1 MTTLSKPMKKFSPV
15 AQSAMDFYIALS
27 ESLSLQAGQPDLAA
41 FRRDASA
48 RFAEQ
53 GFPSRRDEDWK
64 YTPVT
69 GFLQTHYQVSGG
81 AKIDAS
87 QIKKLLPPFDVT
99 HLVFIDG
106 YFSETYSDDI
116 SELPRGLNIEPV
128 KDVLDFSQGHCAL
141 MSHEDKIQAEP
152 FGCLNS
158 MLFDDGVLISLEPHC
173 QVERPILCSFL
184 QTQDRHANTVRNK
197 VVLAHGAQLTLIQ
210 QHVTTQSDLN
220 ALDNVVSEIEIAE
233 HANLQQI
240 ILQDL
245 ATQGAYFGLQMIDQA
260 EKSVFNSVYVGLG
273 AALSRHQNVLMMDG
287 EHIESNQSSACL
299 ATGKQVMD
307 TRTHTE
313 HQAWWGVSRQ
323 LHKLVLDDQAV
334 GVFNGMIKVHQGAQ
348 KTDGQM
354 DNKNLLLSKTAQVDS
369 KPQLEIYAD
378 DVKCSHGSASGQIS
392 DEQIFYL
399 RARGIN
405 QADARRLVTQAFL
418 LEPLETV
425 ASAKAQAWLSNQLTQ
440 KLNGNTQA

>member
-1 MTTLSKPMKKFSPV
+1 MTTLSKPMKKHSPV
-15 AQSAMDFYIALS
+15 AQKAIDFYLSQAQALNKATPHPT
-27 ESLSLQAGQPDLAA
+27 LVA
-41 FRRDASA
+41 FREEVGA
-48 RFAEQ
+48 RFAAQ
-53 GFPSRRDEDWK
+53 GFPTRRDEDWK
-64 YTPVT
+64 YTPIT
-69 GFLQTHYQVSGG
+69 PFLQTHYAHEGV
-81 AKIDAS
+81 AKVDES
-87 QIKKLLPPFDVT
+87 MIKRCLPPFDVM

-106 YFSETYSDDI
+106 YFSDRYSDDL

-128 KDVLDFSQGHCAL
+128 KDALDFAQGHCGL
-141 MSHEDKIQAEP
+141 LSHEEQVQAEP

-158 MLFDDGVLISLEPHC
+158 LLFDDGLLIQLDSHC
-173 QVERPILCSFL
+173 HVERPIFCSYI
-184 QTQDRHANTVRNK
+184 QTQSQHANTVRNR
-197 VVLAHGAQLTLIQ
+197 VVLADGAQMTLIQ
-210 QHVTTQSDLN
+210 QHVSLYAEMN
-220 ALDNVVSEIEIAE
+220 AFDNVVTEIVLAE
-233 HANLQQI
+233 RANLQQVI
-240 ILQDL
+240 VQDL
-245 ATQGAYFGLQMIDQA
+245 ALQSSYVGLQMVEQA
-260 EKSVFNSVYVGLG
+260 EKSVFNSVYVGVG
-273 AALSRHQNVLMMDG
+273 AALSRHQNRVMMNG
-287 EHIESNQSSACL
+287 EHVESNQSSACL

-354 DNKNLLLSKTAQVDS
+354 DNKNLLLSNTAQVDS

-392 DEQIFYL
+392 NEQIFYL

-418 LEPLETV
+418 LEPLEAVGSIKT
-425 ASAKAQAWLSNQLTQ
+425 QAWLANKLTK
-440 KLNGNTQA
+440 KLNG